1 MKGLVVSAVLAAMTL
16 TAGTALAAD
25 PPISGAKAQARAQK
39 LFPKADRNGDGVI
52 TVEEWVAG
60 GYKFEKFAIVDTDR
74 NGRITIKEF
83 LVAQAF
89 CNHCFR

>member
-1 MKGLVVSAVLAAMTL
+1 MKGQFVSAALIALAL

-25 PPISGAKAQARAQK
+25 PPINAKKAQARTEK
-39 LFPKADRNGDGVI
+39 LFPKADRNQDGFVTI
-52 TVEEWVAG
+52 EEWIAN
-60 GYKFEKFAIVDTDR
+60 GYKVEKFTLVDTDR

-89 CNHCFR
+89 CNHCF